1 VKRGYRKK
9 IRRAKTH
16 NHDLHI
22 YSFPWECY
30 KVREISGDVYELLQ
44 ADCND
49 PEAKRKAETSV
60 TINVKKRG
68 IYNILLFPEKIVV
81 KLAKE
86 DHRYNVTNLLFLPKR
101 VYDLQF
107 DDANLV
113 LKYVYPSG
121 QKVGT
126 VKIKLLKPIVFERD
140 KKDHYSIMK
149 FWKPEDYQILKKEI
163 LEKVEVDANRK
174 TDPPF

>member
-9 IRRAKTH
+9 IKRVKTH
-16 NHDLHI
+16 NHDIHI
-22 YSFPWECY
+22 YAFPWECY
-30 KVREISGDVYELLQ
+30 KVREISDDVYELFQ

-68 IYNILLFPEKIVV
+68 IYNVLLFPEKIVF

-86 DHRYNVTNLLFLPKR
+86 EHRYTVTNLLFLPRK

-107 DDANLV
+107 DDENLI

-121 QKVGT
+121 EKVGT
-126 VKIKLLKPIVFERD
+126 VKIKLMKPVVFERD

-149 FWKPEDYQILKKEI
+149 FGKPDDYQILKKEI
-163 LEKVEVDANRK
+163 LEKVEVVASSKN
-174 TDPPF
+174 

>member
-1 VKRGYRKK
+1 MKRGYRKK
-9 IRRAKTH
+9 IKRVKTH
-16 NHDLHI
+16 NHDIKI

-30 KVREISGDVYELLQ
+30 KLNQIGDDVYELYQ

-49 PEAKRKAETSV
+49 PEAKRKSETSV

-68 IYNILLFPEKIVV
+68 IYNVLLFPEKIVV

-86 DHRYNVTNLLFLPKR
+86 ERRYNVTNLLFLPKK

-107 DDANLV
+107 DDENLI

-121 QKVGT
+121 EKVGT
-126 VKIKLLKPIVFERD
+126 VKIRLLKPVVFERD
-140 KKDHYSIMK
+140 QKDQYSIIK

-163 LEKVEVDANRK
+163 LEKVEVDVTRK
-174 TDPPF
+174 KN